1 MSILTGF
8 KKFKDYIKTDA
19 GYVLSSRW
27 TKSDSVIMGD
37 GSDDTNTLEKNCGAI
52 HGITDSLTSE
62 SSNIAA
68 SAKAVKEVNDSLAG
82 CWISFTDEEGNATT
96 EPYIHWYEEV
106 ADEDSTEVTA

>member
-19 GYVLSSRW
+19 GYVLGSRW
-27 TKSDSVIMGD
+27 TSSETVIMGD

-68 SAKAVKEVNDSLAG
+68 SAKAVKEVNDKINGIEFRIIDDKLQYRY
-82 CWISFTDEEGNATT
+82 DK
-96 EPYIHWYEEV
+96 EV
-106 ADEDSTEVTA
+106 WS